1 MHLVC
6 AIDRDGMQRMD
17 MSGQTT
23 EAKNLSTPDETERL
37 KGLLADTNV
46 NTDTFLATDYLN
58 HFNEIVMLLEMI
70 PDMPDILEEAQEW
83 CPKSY
88 QQHFRDSGLSD
99 SDLTIEAYE
108 NAPAAF
114 REPFDETVERMNQV
128 VIRGIETIAAA
139 VDSPRPEELAAAAA
153 TASLLLQRLVDV
165 ASAIIH
171 GNTPQLEQGEI
182 DELLS

>member
-1 MHLVC
+1 MTM
-6 AIDRDGMQRMD
+6 A
-17 MSGQTT
+17 GQEITSK
-23 EAKNLSTPDETERL
+23 ESQNSDPIASL
-37 KGLLADTNV
+37 KARITDTNIDG
-46 NTDTFLATDYLN
+46 NTFLATDYLN

-153 TASLLLQRLVDV
+153 TASRLLQRLVDV